1 MIEKYIERNI
11 LREVYLCEQ
20 LFEFQEISITKTAK
34 LLGVTTPTLLKDLAK
49 LVNSLEYCIEEHKRE
64 RFVYKIIFKKGI
76 ALSELTQFLY
86 AQSYFFKFLN
96 YYFQGNF
103 TSVEIA
109 NLEYISLSKVY
120 MSKKILLVFF
130 KENNYLKYK
139 EVVIPEFD
147 TRNILLALVRY
158 INWEGYERK
167 EPEIIQASLQL
178 IDHVETHFFKRRYS
192 DDEKFLIIRG
202 IEIALG
208 RKDIPLHF
216 SSTDKKAAESK
227 SLFQLVRQGLKKQ
240 NEVFDLQKDDV
251 YYIFYLFNS
260 RNYTNK
266 NMDLLKKDI
275 EAVYKNFVFNNPLLN
290 ELMSRLIKKTGI
302 NVTNDFL
309 FKKSFLQFVRTFWAD
324 GQLFLPEKIYLLT
337 EEEEQFYEHILKVLN
352 RWKKKNQLKI
362 RWNHN
367 LVRMFVK
374 NLLLSTRQVTKKQHQ
389 EFFIVA
395 ENSIKQLFYRSQF
408 IDCLGENTIEINSG
422 IFRSLDELPDEHS
435 SPNMRVV
442 LCDIAAYQPKF
453 ETPKTVIYPISLKK
467 TRNQLQQIAQELNLI
482 KQSNQ

>member
-1 MIEKYIERNI
+1 MIEKYIERNV

-20 LFEFQEISITKTAK
+20 LYEFQEIHISQTAK

-49 LVNSLEYCIEEHKRE
+49 LVNSLEYCIEEHWKE
-64 RFVYKIIFKKGI
+64 KLVYKIIFKKGI
-76 ALSELTQFLY
+76 ALAELTQFLY
-86 AQSYFFKFLN
+86 AQSYFLKFLD
-96 YYFQGNF
+96 YYFQGNI
-103 TSVEIA
+103 TSIEIA

-120 MSKKILLVFF
+120 VSKKIVLDFF

-139 EVVIPEFD
+139 EVFIPEFD

-158 INWEGYERK
+158 INWESYERK

-208 RKDIPLHF
+208 RKDTPLHF
-216 SSTDKKAAESK
+216 SSADKKAAESK
-227 SLFQLVRQGLKKQ
+227 LLFQLIRQGLKKQ
-240 NEVFDLQKDDV
+240 NEVLDLQNDDV

-266 NMDLLKKDI
+266 NMNLLKKDI
-275 EAVYKNFVFNNPLLN
+275 EAVYKNFVFSNPLLN
-290 ELMSRLIKKTGI
+290 DLMSRLIKKTGI

-324 GQLFLPEKIYLLT
+324 GQLFLPEKLYLLT
-337 EEEEQFYEHILKVLN
+337 EEEEQFYTHILKVLN
-352 RWKKKNQLKI
+352 RWKKKNNINI

-374 NLLLSTRQVTKKQHQ
+374 NLLLSTRQVTQKQQQ

-408 IDCLGENTIEINSG
+408 LDCLGENNIEMNSG
-422 IFRSLDELPDEHS
+422 IFRTLDELPDEQF

-442 LCDIAAYQPKF
+442 LCDVAAYQPGF

-467 TRNQLQQIAQELNLI
+467 TRTQLKQITKDLNLV
-482 KQSNQ
+482 K